1 MTTREQRHERR
12 ELKQKL
18 FFIRRFIEGEPIK
31 LSPELKQLKAEYEA
45 LPGFTNWSG
54 FPDKWDIGDP
64 NNVKSGAWGN
74 EVDRRN
80 FERAFGKGY
89 RDIIS
94 KEYPD
99 TPRPMPMAPM
109 TDAPKPKAVR
119 KLKDGA

>member
-18 FFIRRFIEGEPIK
+18 FFIRRFTEGEPVK
-31 LSPELKQLKAEYEA
+31 LSAELRQLKETYEA
-45 LPGFTNWSG
+45 LPGFTSWSG

-64 NNVKSGAWGN
+64 NRVKSGAWGN

-89 RDIIS
+89 QDIIS
-94 KEYPD
+94 KEYVEEPVA
-99 TPRPMPMAPM
+99 TPMAPLY
-109 TDAPKPKAVR
+109 APTPEPA
-119 KLKDGA
+119 GEEGNPTP